1 MMRRP
6 SLTATWLVVAV
17 ELALIVVLTAL
28 LLVRVLQ
35 PPPAHAQSCSPRP
48 PVAVAVAR
56 DGTVTLTATTPIV
69 QVIFNAS
76 TQYAGST
83 DNVALD
89 LPGQPPAL
97 PATLNGGYRT
107 VNVSPPTTTYTF
119 HLYTLA
125 YHPVTLPVTVADACG
140 YVDTLVGGGSLILP
154 THVPTQT
161 AMPTSTPLPT
171 QTGTPPPTQTARP
184 TLTLQ
189 PQPTST
195 PVTTPYVAIN
205 FRYVIQGNSF
215 TVQWGGRAA
224 PTVADYVIITDPQG
238 TAKGPPI
245 FTSSCTS
252 TQGSTAK
259 GSGECKIKLGV
270 NFPAGTYQV
279 RYYGNNNSQVVLATS
294 TNLTVE
300 STGGALV
307 GRGQLWGTNW
317 AGYYPDIN
325 VQGGW
330 IGNQAVISIGDSG
343 YLTSE
348 SWNAVGL
355 TNFALLG
362 QSFVETGSDKL
373 CTVYPTSGCVA
384 YPYMSW
390 MDNVGD
396 IQNVRWSGGAW
407 PYLPL
412 AINDVMTAKA
422 YELQAT
428 RWNGEF
434 CLTLYR
440 CCPLWTGAC
449 NGISPEQLPYA
460 PATWLSRYRWLW
472 YGQETPDPS
481 TAAGTMHVDNAA
493 NCCPLNSNQWQVTEC
508 WDDIWD
514 TNFSDRVWTFV
525 SNCLSPGAWDVV
537 KGYK

>member
-1 MMRRP
+1 MRKAP
-6 SLTATWLVVAV
+6 LL
-17 ELALIVVLTAL
+17 LAAL
-28 LLVRVLQ
+28 LAVTGWWAPA
-35 PPPAHAQSCSPRP
+35 PPTQAQSCSPRP
-48 PVAVAVAR
+48 SVQVQESR
-56 DGTVTLTATTPIV
+56 DGTVTLTAATPIT

-76 TQYAGST
+76 SQYAGSL

-97 PATLNGGYRT
+97 PATINGGYRT
-107 VNVSPPTTTYTF
+107 VNLNPPSTTYTF
-119 HLYTLA
+119 HLYTLD
-125 YHPVTLPVTVADACG
+125 YHPVTLPITVADGCG
-140 YVDTLVGGGSLILP
+140 YFQTMAGGGSLIFP
-154 THVPTQT
+154 THVPTAT
-161 AMPTSTPLPT
+161 ATPTPLPT

-189 PQPTST
+189 PEPTTT
-195 PVTTPYVAIN
+195 PVTVPYVGISQN
-205 FRYVIQGNSF
+205 YVIQGNGF
-215 TVQWGGRAA
+215 VVEWGGRVA
-224 PTVADYVIITDPQG
+224 PTTTDYVIITDNKG
-238 TAKGPPI
+238 TAKASPV

-252 TQGSTAK
+252 TPGSTAK
-259 GSGECKIKLGV
+259 ASGACPVRLGV
-270 NFPAGTYQV
+270 NFPAGAYQV
-279 RYYGNNNSQVVLATS
+279 RYYGNNNSQVTLATS
-294 TNLTVE
+294 STLNVE
-300 STGGALV
+300 STGGALI
-307 GRGQLWGTNW
+307 GRGQLWATNW
-317 AGYYPDIN
+317 ANYYPDIN

-330 IGNQAVISIGDSG
+330 IGYQAVISVGDSG

-362 QSFVETGSDKL
+362 QTFVEVGSDKL
-373 CTVYPTSGCVA
+373 CTVYPVSGCTA

-407 PYLPL
+407 PNLPL
-412 AINDVMTAKA
+412 AINDVMTAKV

-449 NGISPEQLPYA
+449 NGISPEQVPYA
-460 PATWLSRYRWLW
+460 PVTWVSRYRWIW
-472 YGQETPDPS
+472 AGQETPDPS

-493 NCCPLNSNQWQVTEC
+493 WCCPLNSNQWQVNEC
-508 WDDIWD
+508 WDTIWD

-525 SNCLSPGAWDVV
+525 SNCLAPGAWDVV
-537 KGYK
+537 KGYR